1 MVPARNRNP
10 RKRLARA
17 LALGATA
24 WLLLAPRIAL
34 TQQGL
39 KVEEQDQLSDK
50 EKLSRAA
57 ADLDHM
63 RSLLKEVLK
72 RLEEARQEKDV
83 VKLNC
88 VNEKL
93 TQLKGLVRVGE
104 QSEIALQEDVAKADE
119 ENARHEYA
127 KIDLASQR
135 AQQLRADA
143 EQCIGQLAYV
153 VDEKTLVTVEVPEGL
168 PEPDTTPPSL
178 LTALNPPVLSPTQ

>member
-1 MVPARNRNP
+1 MVPTNNRDS

-17 LALGATA
+17 VVLGAMGA
-24 WLLLAPRIAL
+24 LLLVPAMARPQPSPKADEAGQI
-34 TQQGL
+34 
-39 KVEEQDQLSDK
+39 SDK

-57 ADLDHM
+57 ANLDTM

-72 RLEEARQEKDV
+72 RLEEARNEKDV

-88 VNEKL
+88 VNENL
-93 TQLKGLVRVGE
+93 TQLKGLVRVAE
-104 QSEIALQEDVAKADE
+104 QSEIALQEDIAKGDE
-119 ENARHEYA
+119 ANARHEYA

-135 AQQLRADA
+135 TKQLRADA

-153 VDEKTLVTVEVPEGL
+153 VDENTLVTVEVPEDL
-168 PEPDTTPPSL
+168 PDPDTTTPSL